1 MSELTAENVVLKIKS
16 MPQSK
21 RNKIPKDELLSL
33 ICQLPDEVPSMESFK
48 ELNNKVEGLIN
59 TCSFFQSQAVDNSAC
74 IRNLEKTVQSLQS
87 NNAALHN
94 DVACLNVEINSIQQY
109 LRVDNVEVIG
119 LPLPQENVS
128 DADLLVKCFKDL
140 DLEHELLK
148 EDIDICHEVPSR
160 RKDKKRVVIRKFMSR
175 KSKLVVI

>member
-1 MSELTAENVVLKIKS
+1 MSELTAENFVLKIKS

-48 ELNNKVEGLIN
+48 KLNNKVEGLIN

-87 NNAALHN
+87 NN
-94 DVACLNVEINSIQQY
+94 
-109 LRVDNVEVIG
+109 LRVDNVGVIG
-119 LPLPQENVS
+119 LPLSQENES
-128 DADLLVKCFKDL
+128 DADLLVKCFNDL
-140 DLEHELLK
+140 DLEHELSK

-160 RKDKKRVVIRKFMSR
+160 RKDKKRAKFS
-175 KSKLVVI
+175 